1 MIYLFIIIK
10 VLDNF
15 LECFFIEEK
24 RLKNIFIRGKNK
36 MKLINEN
43 LLIFI
48 NKIEK
53 YYLICIIVNYIIIL
67 ISMIYISCFNDVY
80 YYTRK
85 EWIKSSLF
93 FFIVIQ
99 IASVFIILFETIIRY
114 MGIKCKNE
122 KIFKLSK
129 ILV

>member
-1 MIYLFIIIK
+1 
-10 VLDNF
+10 
-15 LECFFIEEK
+15 
-24 RLKNIFIRGKNK
+24 
-36 MKLINEN
+36 
-43 LLIFI
+43 
-48 NKIEK
+48 
-53 YYLICIIVNYIIIL
+53 
-67 ISMIYISCFNDVY
+67 MIYISCFNDVY

-85 EWIKSSLF
+85 EWIKSSIF

-114 MGIKCKNE
+114 IGIKCKNE